1 MKQEIP
7 YSSAQLLYY
16 AWQLSRNRGGADD
29 DKLTGVLSE
38 ARVDLNPHQ
47 VMAALFAFQSP
58 FSKGVILA
66 DEVGLGKTIEAGI
79 VISQFWAERKR
90 RILIVA
96 PATLR
101 RQWSM
106 ELEEKFFLDSFILE
120 KKKGISLDHL
130 SDGSKSISALISL
143 LPDKPK
149 SCRALIGTWWFM
161 MRLINCAMFISQPLR
176 WLPV

>member
-1 MKQEIP
+1 MKKEIP

-66 DEVGLGKTIEAGI
+66 DEVGLGKTI
-79 VISQFWAERKR
+79 
-90 RILIVA
+90 
-96 PATLR
+96 
-101 RQWSM
+101 
-106 ELEEKFFLDSFILE
+106 
-120 KKKGISLDHL
+120 
-130 SDGSKSISALISL
+130 
-143 LPDKPK
+143 
-149 SCRALIGTWWFM
+149 
-161 MRLINCAMFISQPLR
+161 
-176 WLPV
+176 